1 MLSSIY
7 KDLKAEFG
15 YGNKVNQLVIVNVAV
30 FVFAT
35 VLNFILFLSNGGKTS
50 AIFESLIKYFA
61 MSSNGIFVITHP
73 WILVTNMFLHLEFF
87 HILWNML
94 IFIWFGRV
102 TGDFLGNHRIV
113 FLYFCGGLMGSI
125 LFFLTANVLPYGA
138 NGTKMAL
145 GASAGIMSIV
155 VAAGTIA
162 PDYSFRLLFI
172 GDVKLKFIVLALLII
187 DLISITSNS
196 NTGGH
201 FAHLGGAIFGFI
213 FVRLL
218 QEGHDL
224 SIPFNRMTEY
234 IQNLFSFNRASK
246 RMNNPLKVIH
256 RKTQT
261 KPKNTADRETKG
273 GNSLDYQ
280 TQLDQILDKI
290 KQKGYDSLSDGEKEF
305 LFQASKK

>member
-224 SIPFNRMTEY
+224 SLPFNRMTEY

>member
-224 SIPFNRMTEY
+224 SLPFNRMTEY
-234 IQNLFSFNRASK
+234 IQYLFSFNRASK

>member
-30 FVFAT
+30 FVFAA

-224 SIPFNRMTEY
+224 SIPFNRMAEY